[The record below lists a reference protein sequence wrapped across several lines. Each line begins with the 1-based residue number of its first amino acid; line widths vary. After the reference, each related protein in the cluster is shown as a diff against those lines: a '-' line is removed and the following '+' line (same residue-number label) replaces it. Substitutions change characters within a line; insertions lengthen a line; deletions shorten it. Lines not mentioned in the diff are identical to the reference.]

1 MKSVTQLI
9 VASRDTRKPECRT
22 RDVAKMSHTRCQRR
36 CRAQGKEECDTLIQK
51 VVTLKFKV
59 RQHFGSECDDTKIL
73 QKKLQ
78 LGHTSSIADDTSS
91 LKHLQVFRSST
102 KMTRFTKM
110 AMLPEK
116 NPPCSAQTSVSNK
129 LIVPHFDTST
139 LTFV

>member
-78 LGHTSSIADDTSS
+78 LGHTSSIADDKSS
-91 LKHLQVFRSST
+91 LKICILSVQKFNKNDPVYKNGDVARKKSTVFS
-102 KMTRFTKM
+102 
-110 AMLPEK
+110 P
-116 NPPCSAQTSVSNK
+116 N
-129 LIVPHFDTST
+129 
-139 LTFV
+139 

>member
-78 LGHTSSIADDTSS
+78 LGHTSSIADDKSS
-91 LKHLQVFRSST
+91 LKHLQF
-102 KMTRFTKM
+102 
-110 AMLPEK
+110 E
-116 NPPCSAQTSVSNK
+116 CSEVQQK
-129 LIVPHFDTST
+129 
-139 LTFV
+139 